1 MPCPVGT
8 PVCLLQSNSLPD
20 GTTILAS
27 RRQPSRQKW
36 LTFATVV
43 VATVLASCAVG
54 PNFKRPNT
62 PKSAYSQP
70 PQTIGPQSVMY
81 GGEVA
86 ADWYTLFHSESLNAL
101 VQEALRAN
109 PDLEGARHN
118 LLAAQYELQ
127 AVAGTALPQVDV
139 GAKAT
144 RSRVNGSFL
153 YQPPEALQA
162 TANQFNLGPALAY
175 DLDVFGRIR
184 RSIESQ
190 AAQTDQVGHQAL
202 NVYITLVNQVVL
214 TAFNLAASVEQ
225 INVTRKLVD
234 DLQEQFDLTQTLEN
248 AGKIARSDS
257 LQAKAQLEDAR
268 ANLPGLEK
276 QRDVYQN
283 TLVRLLGKAPEDG
296 SLPPLA
302 LRDFALPTQ
311 LPVSLPSQLVRQRP
325 DVLEAE
331 DTLHQAS
338 AEVGV
343 AEAARFPSFDISAQ
357 YAQQS
362 NRTGDLFSKA
372 AQIWSVG
379 LNVTQPVF
387 AGGTLRAR
395 EKEARQRF
403 LQAQAQ
409 YRGTVLDAFVDVAN
423 TMQALQHDTD
433 SYNARTTA
441 LDAARENRDLAREQF
456 HRGRVN
462 ELVVL
467 TAEQQYQNGLLT
479 QVQADVQRFAD
490 AANLFHALGGGW
502 WNSQHDPVQEPA
514 SRDTALDLPGAPYG
528 R

>member
-1 MPCPVGT
+1 MLITKAVFARNAGRLNRLT
-8 PVCLLQSNSLPD
+8 YAM
-20 GTTILAS
+20 LAI
-27 RRQPSRQKW
+27 
-36 LTFATVV
+36 
-43 VATVLASCAVG
+43 AVG
-54 PNFKRPNT
+54 ASGCTVGPTFKRPNAPT
-62 PKSAYSQP
+62 SAYAQP
-70 PQTIGPQSVMY
+70 PQTVGPASMVY

-86 ADWYTLFHSESLNAL
+86 TDWYTLFHSESLNTI

-127 AVAGTALPQVDV
+127 AVAGTALPQVDF

-144 RSRVNGSFL
+144 RARVNGSVL
-153 YQPPEALQA
+153 YEPPEMLQV
-162 TANQFNLGPALAY
+162 TANQFNLGPSLAY
-175 DLDVFGRIR
+175 DLDVFGGIR
-184 RSIESQ
+184 RTIESQ
-190 AAQTDQVGHQAL
+190 SAQTDQVGHQAL
-202 NVYITLVNQVVL
+202 NVYITLVNQAVL
-214 TAFNLAASVEQ
+214 ASFNLAASEEQ
-225 INVTRKLVD
+225 INVTRALVG
-234 DLQEQFDLTQTLEN
+234 DLQEQYDLTQTLEN

-276 QRDVYQN
+276 QRDVYRN
-283 TLVRLLGKAPEDG
+283 ALLRLQGKAPESG

-302 LRDFALPTQ
+302 LRDFTLPQQ

-338 AEVGV
+338 ASVGI

-362 NRTGDLFSKA
+362 NSTSDLFTKA
-372 AQIWSVG
+372 GQIWSVG
-379 LNVTQPVF
+379 LNLTQPVF

-423 TMQALQHDTD
+423 AMQALQHDTD
-433 SYNARTTA
+433 GYSARTIA
-441 LDAARENRDLAREQF
+441 LDAARQNRDLARELFQK
-456 HRGRVN
+456 GRVN
-462 ELVVL
+462 ELTVL
-467 TAEQQYQNGLLT
+467 TAEQQYQNGLLG

-502 WNSQHDPVQEPA
+502 WNSQTNPVLEPV
-514 SRDTALDLPGAPYG
+514 SRDSALDLPDAPYD
-528 R
+528 RQ

>member
-1 MPCPVGT
+1 MEWATLNRPTYAACVVAVALAGCT
-8 PVCLLQSNSLPD
+8 LGPD
-20 GTTILAS
+20 Y
-27 RRQPSRQKW
+27 RRPNAPTSAYPQPSQHPG
-36 LTFATVV
+36 
-43 VATVLASCAVG
+43 AV
-54 PNFKRPNT
+54 
-62 PKSAYSQP
+62 SL
-70 PQTIGPQSVMY
+70 VY

-86 ADWYTLFHSESLNAL
+86 ADWYTLFHSDSLNTL

-127 AVAGTALPQVDV
+127 AVSGTALPQVTV
-139 GAKAT
+139 GARAV
-144 RSRVNGSFL
+144 RARVNGSVL
-153 YQPPEALQA
+153 YEPPEMLQV
-162 TANQFNLGPALAY
+162 TANQFNVGPSLAY

-184 RSIESQ
+184 RSIEAQS
-190 AAQTDQVGHQAL
+190 AQTDQVGHEAL

-214 TAFNLAASVEQ
+214 AAFNQAAADEQ
-225 INVTRKLVD
+225 IQVTRSLVG

-248 AGKIARSDS
+248 AGKIAHSDS

-276 QRDVYQN
+276 QRDVYHN
-283 TLVRLLGKAPEDG
+283 ALLRLLGKTPDNGA
-296 SLPPLA
+296 LPGFA
-302 LRDFALPTQ
+302 LRDFSLPRQ
-311 LPVSLPSQLVRQRP
+311 LPLSLPSQLVRQRP

-362 NRTGDLFSKA
+362 NKTGDLFTKA
-372 AQIWSVG
+372 AQMWSVG
-379 LNVTQPVF
+379 LNVTQPLF
-387 AGGTLRAR
+387 AGGTLQAR

-409 YRGTVLDAFVDVAN
+409 YRGTVLDSFVDVAN
-423 TMQALQHDTD
+423 AMQALQHDTD
-433 SYNARTTA
+433 GYNARTTA
-441 LDAARENRDLAREQF
+441 LAAARENRDLARVQF
-456 HRGRVN
+456 QRGRVS

-502 WNSQHDPVQEPA
+502 WNSQQNP
-514 SRDTALDLPGAPYG
+514 SAPHG
-528 R
+528 RE

>member
-1 MPCPVGT
+1 MGKP
-8 PVCLLQSNSLPD
+8 
-20 GTTILAS
+20 ILAS
-27 RRQPSRQKW
+27 VTYPRPRQW
-36 LTFATVV
+36 LAHATVIV
-43 VATVLASCAVG
+43 VMTLAGCAVG
-54 PNFKRPNT
+54 PNFKRPNA

-70 PQTIGPQSVMY
+70 SGSVGPASVVY

-86 ADWYTLFHSESLNAL
+86 ADWYTLFHSDSLNAI

-118 LLAAQYELQ
+118 LFAAQYELQ
-127 AVAGTALPQVDV
+127 AVAGTALPRVQF

-153 YQPPEALQA
+153 YQSPEALQV
-162 TANQFNLGPALAY
+162 TANQFNLGPSLAY
-175 DLDVFGRIR
+175 DLDVFGQIR
-184 RSIESQ
+184 RSIEAQS
-190 AAQTDQVGHQAL
+190 AQTAQVGHQAL
-202 NVYITLVNQVVL
+202 NVYITLVDQVVM
-214 TAFNLAASVEQ
+214 TAFDLAASVEQ
-225 INVTRKLVD
+225 INVTRQLVA
-234 DLQEQFDLTQTLEN
+234 DLQQQLELTQTLDN
-248 AGKIARSDS
+248 AGKIAHGDA
-257 LQAKAQLEDAR
+257 LQAKAQLEEAR

-276 QRDVYQN
+276 QRDVMQN
-283 TLVRLLGKAPEDG
+283 TLLRLMGKAPEDN
-296 SLPPLA
+296 SLPPLG

-311 LPVSLPSQLVRQRP
+311 LPLSLPSQLVRQRP

-338 AEVGV
+338 AEVGI
-343 AEAARFPSFDISAQ
+343 AEAARFPSFEISAQ

-362 NRTGDLFSKA
+362 NRTADLFTKSSR
-372 AQIWSVG
+372 IWSLG
-379 LNVTQPVF
+379 LNVAQPVF

-423 TMQALQHDTD
+423 AMQALQHDTD
-433 SYNARTTA
+433 SYSSRNTA
-441 LDAARENRDLAREQF
+441 LDTARENRELARVQF
-456 HRGRVN
+456 ERGRVN

-479 QVQADVQRFAD
+479 QVQADVQRFTD

-502 WNSQHDPVQEPA
+502 WNSPNNPVLNPA
-514 SRDTALDLPGAPYG
+514 SREATLDLPDASYG

>member
-1 MPCPVGT
+1 MGV
-8 PVCLLQSNSLPD
+8 
-20 GTTILAS
+20 TILVYQFNPG
-27 RRQPSRQKW
+27 RLYR
-36 LTFATVV
+36 LTVAALA
-43 VATVLASCAVG
+43 VATALAGCAVG
-54 PNFKRPNT
+54 PDFKRPKAPT
-62 PKSAYSQP
+62 SAYSQP
-70 PQTIGPQSVMY
+70 SQNPGPASLVY

-86 ADWYTLFHSESLNAL
+86 TDWYTLFHSDSLNAI
-101 VQEALRAN
+101 VHEALRAN

-118 LLAAQYELQ
+118 LLAAQYELK
-127 AVAGTALPQVDV
+127 AVSGSALPQVDF

-144 RSRVNGSFL
+144 RARVNGSVL
-153 YQPPEALQA
+153 YEPPEMLQA
-162 TANQFNLGPALAY
+162 TANQFNLGPSLAY

-184 RSIESQ
+184 RTIESQ

-202 NVYITLVNQVVL
+202 NVYITLVNQAVL
-214 TAFNLAASVEQ
+214 TAFNLAASVEE
-225 INVTRKLVD
+225 INVTRALVA
-234 DLQEQFDLTQTLEN
+234 DLQEQYDLTQTLEN

-268 ANLPGLEK
+268 ASLPGLEK

-283 TLVRLLGKAPEDG
+283 ALLRLMGKAPEDN

-302 LRDFALPTQ
+302 LRDFTLPQQ

-362 NRTGDLFSKA
+362 NSTSDLFTKA
-372 AQIWSVG
+372 GQMWSIG

-387 AGGTLRAR
+387 HGGTLRAR

-409 YRGTVLDAFVDVAN
+409 YRGTVLDAFVEVAN
-423 TMQALQHDTD
+423 AMQALQHDTD
-433 SYNARTTA
+433 SYKARTTA
-441 LDAARENRDLAREQF
+441 LDAARENRDLAREQYQK
-456 HRGRVN
+456 GRVS
-462 ELVVL
+462 ELTVL

-479 QVQADVQRFAD
+479 EVRADVQRFAD

-502 WNSQHDPVQEPA
+502 WNSQQNAVLEPV
-514 SRDTALDLPGAPYG
+514 SRDSALDLPDAPYG

>member
-1 MPCPVGT
+1 MWMT
-8 PVCLLQSNSLPD
+8 N
-20 GTTILAS
+20 LAS
-27 RRQPSRQKW
+27 LLYRRRPKW
-36 LTFATVV
+36 FSYATLV
-43 VATVLASCAVG
+43 VAMAFAGCAVG
-54 PNFKRPNT
+54 PNFKRPNA
-62 PKSAYSQP
+62 PKSAYWPP
-70 PQTIGPQSVMY
+70 PQTVGPESVVY
-81 GGEVA
+81 GAEVA
-86 ADWYTLFHSESLNAL
+86 ADWYTLFHSESLNTL

-127 AVAGTALPQVDV
+127 AVAGTALPQIEV

-162 TANQFNLGPALAY
+162 TANQFNLGPSLAY

-190 AAQTDQVGHQAL
+190 AAQTDQAGHQAL

-214 TAFNLAASVEQ
+214 TAFDLAASGEE

-234 DLQEQFDLTQTLEN
+234 DLQEQYDLTQTLEN
-248 AGKIARSDS
+248 AGKIAHSDS
-257 LQAKAQLEDAR
+257 LQAKAQLENTR
-268 ANLPGLEK
+268 ASLPGLEK
-276 QRDVYQN
+276 QRDIYRN
-283 TLVRLLGKAPEDG
+283 TLLRLTGKAPEDN
-296 SLPPLA
+296 SLPTLA

-311 LPVSLPSQLVRQRP
+311 LPLSLPSQLVRQRP

-362 NRTGDLFSKA
+362 NRTGDLLTKA
-372 AQIWSVG
+372 GQIWSVG

-409 YRGTVLDAFVDVAN
+409 YRGTVLDSFVEVAN
-423 TMQALQHDTD
+423 AMQALQHDTD
-433 SYNARTTA
+433 SYNARNTA
-441 LDAARENRDLAREQF
+441 LDAARDNRDLARVQF
-456 HRGRVN
+456 QRGRVN

-479 QVQADVQRFAD
+479 QVQADVQRFTD

-502 WNSQHDPVQEPA
+502 WNSQHDPVLEPA
-514 SRDTALDLPGAPYG
+514 SRDSALDLPDAPYG